1 MSVYLFIETTVTKKI
16 NCERMKLKKINLLKK
31 QNKNYYYNS

>member
-16 NCERMKLKKINLLKK
+16 NHGRMKLKKKDLVKK
-31 QNKNYYYNS
+31 NNNNYYNS